1 MFCNTWSVHW
11 STISVVLPVCQNW
24 PRVPHPTPH
33 PSRMS
38 SCLPKES
45 PIWSCTVFAWPHKH
59 WILFERFYSTGRYWR
74 HLVRAQ
80 TAMKEHLGAE
90 RFVFDAF
97 VSYTFQ
103 DQKWVIKELLQKIE
117 YEANIKL
124 CLHQRCEEI
133 SPSFHFGKNTFAVSF
148 LLLYAL
154 TLGGKLTFANLID
167 TWLELW
173 YCLEHW

>member
-1 MFCNTWSVHW
+1 MCALKHDFSGSCLSVK
-11 STISVVLPVCQNW
+11 IDPECL
-24 PRVPHPTPH
+24 TPH
-33 PSRMS
+33 RIPPVLMS
-38 SCLPKES
+38 TEREPHLISYCVCVTSQTLN
-45 PIWSCTVFAWPHKH
+45 PIWMFLFH
-59 WILFERFYSTGRYWR
+59 WQILETSSSSPEGNEGTSWSRTFCVRRFCFLHISGSE
-74 HLVRAQ
+74 
-80 TAMKEHLGAE
+80 M
-90 RFVFDAF
+90 
-97 VSYTFQ
+97 
-103 DQKWVIKELLQKIE
+103 VIKELLQKIE

-148 LLLYAL
+148 LFLYAL